1 MLSCLGERRVLLV
14 QSSQLPCAL
23 LDFKQR
29 SLNRRD
35 GHHLYVDDLRAA
47 EDCWEVLLGGEV
59 CLLDPYLLRA
69 VTSRLGYWARVAEEV
84 DRATLTLETQKD
96 SWKRQQCFIP
106 VLVVRAN
113 LGRDIWVRKD
123 RKFATGLGRDGGTLN
138 VLVCTESNVDRR
150 IAHGFK
156 KLSAR
161 VLVEHAFAEGTKL
174 LPLVTAV
181 LDTSCQE
188 AQWQDAD

>member
-1 MLSCLGERRVLLV
+1 MI
-14 QSSQLPCAL
+14 
-23 LDFKQR
+23 
-29 SLNRRD
+29 
-35 GHHLYVDDLRAA
+35 
-47 EDCWEVLLGGEV
+47 
-59 CLLDPYLLRA
+59 
-69 VTSRLGYWARVAEEV
+69 
-84 DRATLTLETQKD
+84 LTEL
-96 SWKRQQCFIP
+96 
-106 VLVVRAN
+106 LVVRAN